1 MELMSLVLSIVA
13 IIAVAVCLRA
23 ITSMQRKLEQF
34 SGEIHQKTEQV
45 SQLIETVRALEMR
58 IADLA
63 KGQAAVPKLATAP
76 VAAPVAATPSKR
88 AEEIAPELLVVMAAA
103 VTVFLG
109 KQVRI
114 RSAKMLQSPYEIV
127 NPWAQQ
133 GRVFVQ
139 ASHNLW
145 QR

>member
-1 MELMSLVLSIVA
+1 MSLAISIVA
-13 IIAVAVCLRA
+13 AIAVAVCLRA
-23 ITSMQRKLEQF
+23 VSGLQRKLEQL
-34 SGEIHQKTEQV
+34 SGEIRQRSEQ
-45 SQLIETVRALEMR
+45 QAADLRETVRALEAR

-63 KGQAAVPKLATAP
+63 GVRTAAPKPAPVPALAP
-76 VAAPVAATPSKR
+76 VAAAPPKR